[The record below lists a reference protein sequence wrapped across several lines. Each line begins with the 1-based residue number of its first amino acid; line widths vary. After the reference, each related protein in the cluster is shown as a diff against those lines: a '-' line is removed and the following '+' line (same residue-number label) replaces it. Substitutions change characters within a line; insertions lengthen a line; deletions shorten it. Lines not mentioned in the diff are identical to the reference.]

1 MLTNVSKK
9 DQVTCVCVVFVN
21 TWKARKYSVAVAMV
35 GCSVPSPGGG
45 SIGGPRHRFNFLL
58 SCVIRAG
65 GPDRGSAGR
74 GDSKKC
80 VLVPGLARLSAGVGL
95 QGLLGSQ
102 PA

>member
-1 MLTNVSKK
+1 MRCRYDVFTIAVVDMLSDFIMQRGLATRVSY
-9 DQVTCVCVVFVN
+9 
-21 TWKARKYSVAVAMV
+21 WLVAA
-35 GCSVPSPGGG
+35 CPLPGGG
-45 SIGGPRHRFNFLL
+45 SIGGPRHRFKFLL